1 MACLGRSGLPCA
13 LCAQPPPSP
22 PLCPARHLGAPRCSL
37 CERALRLLY
46 MRWAIEGVYASAC
59 TMAGPSVAWLA
70 RSGPPRVPAARET
83 PPPLPSEAPRRAS
96 LLLVCARPAPAV
108 HVAGYRMP
116 LCVSLHNGRA
126 WRGVVGSQCVGARE
140 TPPTLPSAAPRR
152 TSLLLMCAR
161 PAPAL
166 HVAGYRGPLCDSLQ
180 NGRAWRGVVGS
191 QRPPACV
198 GARETPPPTAQRG
211 ASPRLGTPCVLALCA
226 RCTCGGLSGVFL
238 RQPAQWQGLAW
249 RGWLAAASR
258 VCWRA

>member
-1 MACLGRSGLPCA
+1 VRRGAGSFLRCATTPFPTSASPTRYVHTPSAPTVYNWVPFAPLFRPNDATVLSAEPPTCAFYA
-13 LCAQPPPSP
+13 LCGAEPRRAAMLPVYARSTRQLRPIKCSCVKNCVAPRGVFRPQRPPVCPLRAAPPSP

-126 WRGVVGSQCVGARE
+126 WRGVVGSQ
-140 TPPTLPSAAPRR
+140 
-152 TSLLLMCAR
+152 
-161 PAPAL
+161 
-166 HVAGYRGPLCDSLQ
+166 
-180 NGRAWRGVVGS
+180 
-191 QRPPACV
+191 RPPACV
-198 GARETPPPTAQRG
+198 GSA
-211 ASPRLGTPCVLALCA
+211 
-226 RCTCGGLSGVFL
+226 
-238 RQPAQWQGLAW
+238 
-249 RGWLAAASR
+249 
-258 VCWRA
+258 